1 MTRLISPGN
10 GAGAYLT
17 GPVMPN
23 PALLGYSAAG
33 GSVQP
38 SRPLAFPKTTSA
50 AVQEPEITDQ
60 AVAEAIERLTKT
72 PGSSPEALQ
81 QAALD
86 MELVIKHFDSLSAIF
101 GAEAALTSLAL
112 DLASNAEREAE
123 KEHKAT
129 HAARTRARRTLA
141 GLPTK
146 AKTHRPRKAKPAAAK
161 RRPVALA

>member
-1 MTRLISPGN
+1 MSKSPFALARNSSYMTRLLSSGT

-23 PALLGYSAAG
+23 PALLGYSAGSG
-33 GSVQP
+33 GIAP
-38 SRPLAFPKTTSA
+38 ARPLTFPKTVSS
-50 AVQEPEITDQ
+50 VMQEPEISDQ

-86 MELVIKHFDSLSAIF
+86 MEMIITHFDSLSAIF

-112 DLASNAEREAE
+112 DLASRSE
-123 KEHKAT
+123 KD
-129 HAARTRARRTLA
+129 AAPKSKTTRTRRTKTRRTV
-141 GLPTK
+141 
-146 AKTHRPRKAKPAAAK
+146 AK
-161 RRPVALA
+161 V